1 MATICLLLGYGVILP
16 ITFVPC
22 EECFPWIGKSLESV
36 LAINT
41 TRFSFWLLACFIL
54 NFIMNKHDVKKK
66 KRF

>member
-36 LAINT
+36 L
-41 TRFSFWLLACFIL
+41 RCSWLLTPLGF
-54 NFIMNKHDVKKK
+54 
-66 KRF
+66 RFGFLLVLS